1 MIQVFKDIRFDWL
14 ARRRLF
20 IGLSIV
26 LMLAGLGSA
35 IFRQWKHPNGTEAF
49 NLGVDFKGGTVIT
62 TKFNRPTSAEEIRAT
77 LAQQGIKDATIQGVT
92 DKPDTFLIK
101 LPLEGGVSSEA
112 PDEAELSRKRVTEA
126 LNTIGREGESYQI
139 VSADSTGAVT
149 TSFKQPTTVEA
160 IKATLAQQGLTSAT
174 VQSVADKPNTFLIK
188 SESTGQVEL
197 GRKKVGKA
205 LTSFGKE
212 GEAYDIIG
220 TDAVGAVAGAE
231 LRNKAI
237 AVTLAA
243 LVGMLVYIAF
253 RFEWTYGAAAV
264 IAVFHDVLV
273 TLGFFSIFQWEISLT
288 VIAALLT
295 LVGASVNDTIV
306 VFDRIRENRRLH
318 RRESLYKIT
327 NDSIN
332 QTLSRTV
339 ITQGLII
346 LSVLA
351 MVIFGGDVLRGFSLA
366 LLIGTIVGTYSSIA
380 VASPVMVWWEQR
392 LERANKISTPPS
404 RESGISKSDRGPGTN
419 RKRER
424 AVGTAALRSQARNI
438 T

>member
-1 MIQVFKDIRFDWL
+1 MIQVFKSINFDWL
-14 ARRRLF
+14 GWRRLF
-20 IGLSIV
+20 IGISIF

-35 IFRQWKHPNGTEAF
+35 IFRQWKHPNGTDAF
-49 NLGVDFKGGTVIT
+49 NLGVDFKGGTVVT
-62 TKFNRPTSAEEIRAT
+62 TKFNRPTTAEAIRET
-77 LAQQGIKDATIQGVT
+77 LARQGVTDATIQGVT
-92 DKPDTFLIK
+92 DRPDTFLIK
-101 LPLEGGVSSEA
+101 VPLEGGAGEQSQTEV
-112 PDEAELSRKRVTEA
+112 ELGRKRVRDA
-126 LNTIGREGESYQI
+126 LNTIGPER
-139 VSADSTGAVT
+139 
-149 TSFKQPTTVEA
+149 
-160 IKATLAQQGLTSAT
+160 
-174 VQSVADKPNTFLIK
+174 
-188 SESTGQVEL
+188 
-197 GRKKVGKA
+197 
-205 LTSFGKE
+205 
-212 GEAYDIIG
+212 EAYEILG
-220 TDAVGAVAGAE
+220 TEAVGAVAGAQ

-273 TLGFFSIFQWEISLT
+273 TLGFFSIFQWEVSLT

-306 VFDRIRENRRLH
+306 VFDRVRENRRLH
-318 RRESLYKIT
+318 RRDTLYKIT

-351 MVIFGGDVLRGFSLA
+351 LVIFGGDVLRGFSLA

-380 VASPVMVWWEQR
+380 VASPIMVWWEQR
-392 LERANKISTPPS
+392 IEAANKAATLGAASVTTRSTRAGS
-404 RESGISKSDRGPGTN
+404 SKVKAEPLSARAEKHPRG
-419 RKRER
+419 
-424 AVGTAALRSQARNI
+424 AV
-438 T
+438 

>member
-1 MIQVFKDIRFDWL
+1 MFQVLTNVKFDWL
-14 ARRRLF
+14 AKRRLF
-20 IGLSIV
+20 IGISIL

-35 IFRQWKHPNGTEAF
+35 IFRQWKHPNNTDAF
-49 NLGVDFKGGTVIT
+49 NLGVDFKGGTVVT
-62 TKFNRPTSAEEIRAT
+62 VSFKQPPTAEAIREALT
-77 LAQQGIKDATIQGVT
+77 SKGSSDAIIQPVT
-92 DKPDTFLIK
+92 DKPDTFLVK
-101 LPLEGGVSSEA
+101 LALEGA
-112 PDEAELSRKRVTEA
+112 
-126 LNTIGREGESYQI
+126 EGES
-139 VSADSTGAVT
+139 
-149 TSFKQPTTVEA
+149 E
-160 IKATLAQQGLTSAT
+160 
-174 VQSVADKPNTFLIK
+174 N
-188 SESTGQVEL
+188 QVER
-197 GRKKVGKA
+197 GRQKA
-205 LTSFGKE
+205 KEALIAFGSE
-212 GEAYDIIG
+212 GDAFEILG
-220 TDAVGAVAGAE
+220 TDSVGAVAGAQ

-243 LVGMLVYIAF
+243 LAGMLVYIAF

-273 TLGFFSIFQWEISLT
+273 TLGFFSIFQWEVSLT

-351 MVIFGGDVLRGFSLA
+351 MVIFGGEVLRGFSLA
-366 LLIGTIVGTYSSIA
+366 LLIGTIVGTYSSVAIA
-380 VASPVMVWWEQR
+380 APIMVWWEQR
-392 LERANKISTPPS
+392 IEAANKASAAAIARPVSQSSRVPGGKARREGSSTSVEKQS
-404 RESGISKSDRGPGTN
+404 RGAG
-419 RKRER
+419 R
-424 AVGTAALRSQARNI
+424 A
-438 T
+438 

>member
-1 MIQVFKDIRFDWL
+1 MIQVFKSINFDWL
-14 ARRRLF
+14 GWRRVF
-20 IGLSIV
+20 IGISV
-26 LMLAGLGSA
+26 FLMLAGLGSA
-35 IFRQWKHPNGTEAF
+35 IFRQATHPNGTNAF
-49 NLGVDFKGGTVIT
+49 NLGVDFKGGTVVT
-62 TKFNRPTSAEEIRAT
+62 TKFNQPTTAEAIRET
-77 LAQQGIKDATIQGVT
+77 LTRQGLADATIQGVT
-92 DKPDTFLIK
+92 DRPNTFLIK
-101 LPLEGGVSSEA
+101 LPLEGSA
-112 PDEAELSRKRVTEA
+112 
-126 LNTIGREGESYQI
+126 GEQS
-139 VSADSTGAVT
+139 
-149 TSFKQPTTVEA
+149 
-160 IKATLAQQGLTSAT
+160 QQ
-174 VQSVADKPNTFLIK
+174 
-188 SESTGQVEL
+188 EVEL
-197 GRKKVGKA
+197 GRKKVRDA
-205 LTSFGKE
+205 LNTIGPE
-212 GEAYDIIG
+212 REAYEILG
-220 TDAVGAVAGAE
+220 TEAVGAVAGAQ

-273 TLGFFSIFQWEISLT
+273 TLGFFSIFQWEVSLT

-306 VFDRIRENRRLH
+306 VFDRVRENRRLH
-318 RRESLYKIT
+318 RRDSLYKIT

-380 VASPVMVWWEQR
+380 VASPIMVWWEQR
-392 LERANKISTPPS
+392 IEAAKKADALGAAPVPARSTRAGS
-404 RESGISKSDRGPGTN
+404 SKVKAEPLSARAGKHPRG
-419 RKRER
+419 
-424 AVGTAALRSQARNI
+424 AV
-438 T
+438 